1 MDFYELLEVEKNAS
15 KEEIKRAFRQKARKL
30 HPDVNKEP
38 DAEAKFK
45 ELGKAY
51 ETLMDDNKR
60 ALYDQYG
67 EDGLSNAGYTQGP
80 FDYGFGDI
88 SEIFSSFF
96 GGGMDFGGGYSQARA
111 NAPQR
116 GDDLR
121 VDIDITFE
129 EAVWG
134 TEKEIKIDH
143 LVYCD
148 ECNSTGVDKNAKETT
163 CRTCGGR
170 GKVQQS
176 TQTILGSFTTVTVC
190 PTCHGTGKNPA
201 ANCKKCRG
209 AGLVQK
215 EKTVKVKIPAGVDNS
230 SKMRLSGEGSFGKN
244 KGPAGDLYIVLYVE
258 PSKKFTR
265 DEFDIKT
272 TLHISQ
278 AQATLGDKI
287 TIETLDGDY
296 ELKIPEGTQSGE
308 RIELKGL
315 GVPILGAHNKRG
327 NHYVIIFVDTPTKL
341 SNEEKELYKK
351 LFEIQK
357 EEKEEKKESLK
368 DKLKSTFAG
377 R

>member
-1 MDFYELLEVEKNAS
+1 MDFYELLEVDKNAS
-15 KEEIKRAFRQKARKL
+15 KDEIKRAFRQKARKL

-38 DAEAKFK
+38 DAEQKFK

-96 GGGMDFGGGYSQARA
+96 GGGMDFGGGYSQRA
-111 NAPQR
+111 NSNAPQR

-129 EAVWG
+129 EAVRG

-143 LVYCD
+143 LVHCD
-148 ECNSTGVDKNAKETT
+148 ECGSTGTDKNAKETVCKT
-163 CRTCGGR
+163 CQGR

-201 ANCKKCRG
+201 ANCKKCHG
-209 AGLVQK
+209 SGLVQE
-215 EKTVKVKIPAGVDNS
+215 EKTVKVKIPAGVDNG

-265 DEFDIKT
+265 EEFDIKT
-272 TLHISQ
+272 TLRISQ
-278 AQATLGDKI
+278 AQATLGDTI

-315 GVPILGAHNKRG
+315 GVPILGAHGRRG
-327 NHYVIIFVDTPTKL
+327 NHYVIIFVDTPVKL
-341 SNEEKELYKK
+341 SNEERELYKK

-357 EEKEEKKESLK
+357 QEKKESLK
-368 DKLKSTFAG
+368 EKLKSTFAG